1 MSLLSEEEFIDLCF
15 RPLTKAGEE
24 RGDSACSANP
34 LNLDDDA
41 ALLTPAPGH
50 QLVLSKDILL
60 AGQHFFPDDHAADI
74 AAKAL
79 AVNLSDLAAK
89 AATPCGFLLG
99 IALPEAPTKAWGLE
113 FANGLREM
121 SERYNCPL
129 LGGDTTGSKGGLML
143 SVTVLGEVKEG
154 EMIKRSGAAVGDH
167 LFVTG
172 TLGDAA
178 LGFKLKTGALNGSRA
193 GLSHNQQRDLLTR
206 YHRPRPRLEAVPLLR
221 QYATAAMDLS
231 DGVVSD
237 LPKLAAASGLEAS
250 VTLPAIPLSEAARQC
265 CDGPDAGPDAET
277 LFDEM
282 ISWGD
287 DYELLFAVPERNIP
301 PLIKAA
307 NSLGLPLRDIGTL
320 KPKTQKSGPQVT
332 WADKDGTPTTLK
344 AKPFCHFRETKQT

>member
-1 MSLLSEEEFIDLCF
+1 MSLLSEDEIIDLCF
-15 RPLTKAGEE
+15 RPLTKAGDQ
-24 RGDSACSANP
+24 RGDRACSVNP
-34 LNLDDDA
+34 LNLEDDA

-60 AGQHFFPDDHAADI
+60 AGQHFFKDDHAADI

-99 IALPEAPTKAWGLE
+99 LALPEAPTKAWGLE

-121 SERYNCPL
+121 SERYDCPL

-154 EMIKRSGAAVGDH
+154 GMIKRSGAAVGDH

-178 LGFKLKTGALNGSRA
+178 LGYKLKTGALNGSRA

-206 YHRPRPRLEAVPLLR
+206 YHRPRPRLEAQPLLR
-221 QYATAAMDLS
+221 QFATAAMDLS
-231 DGVVSD
+231 DGLVRD
-237 LPKLAAASGLEAS
+237 LPKLAAASGLEATVS
-250 VTLPAIPLSEAARQC
+250 LPAIPLSEAARQC
-265 CDGPDAGPDAET
+265 CDSPDAGT
-277 LFDEM
+277 LFDEI

-287 DYELLFAVPERNIP
+287 DYELLFTVKESEVTA
-301 PLIKAA
+301 LQKAA
-307 NSLGLPLRDIGTL
+307 TTLGLPLRDIGTL
-320 KPKTQKSGPQVT
+320 KQRAQKSGPPVT
-332 WADKDGTPTTLK
+332 WVDEDGSPTTLK
-344 AKPFCHFRETKQT
+344 AKPFCHFGETKQTR